1 MGCQYSVKDREMTM
15 LLTTEKLFIGPLN
28 FYCIKSP
35 NYRKFHMLTHSQM
48 PIKMLILL
56 LVCLGI
62 ISCLKLIMAYIA
74 FITKSIINIKSTKQ
88 EDLGLSMKSFCLCCL
103 ISDRL
108 SGRGDE
114 LSSAD
119 NCLELLRNG
128 LLHELVSL
136 RDHDVHLTGLGRHN
150 LSPHGLRIEEHLTS
164 VSLFNRDGGHLSKH
178 LHLNGLTV
186 DELDTAHD
194 TAEHDS
200 SLLASVNDNV
210 VTLSI
215 DLDGGALALVDI
227 HGLIDLNLVDLNIL
241 LVLEELHI

>member
-1 MGCQYSVKDREMTM
+1 MKFSCDK
-15 LLTTEKLFIGPLN
+15 LN

-35 NYRKFHMLTHSQM
+35 NYRKFHMFTHSQM
-48 PIKMLILL
+48 PIIEMLLLL

-62 ISCLKLIMAYIA
+62 ISCLKLIMACIA

-119 NCLELLRNG
+119 NRLELLRYG
-128 LLHELVSL
+128 LLHKLVSL

-150 LSPHGLRIEEHLTS
+150 LRPHGLRIEEHLTS
-164 VSLFNRDGGHLSKH
+164 VSLFYRDGGNLSKH
-178 LHLNGLTV
+178 LEKFNMNKV
-186 DELDTAHD
+186 
-194 TAEHDS
+194 
-200 SLLASVNDNV
+200 
-210 VTLSI
+210 SI
-215 DLDGGALALVDI
+215 Y
-227 HGLIDLNLVDLNIL
+227 
-241 LVLEELHI
+241 